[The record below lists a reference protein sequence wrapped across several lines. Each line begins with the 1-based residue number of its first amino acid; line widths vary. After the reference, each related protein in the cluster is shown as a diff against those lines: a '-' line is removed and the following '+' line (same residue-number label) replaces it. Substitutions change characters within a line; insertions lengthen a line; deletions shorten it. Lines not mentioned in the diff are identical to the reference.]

1 MTDRRRL
8 LGLAAGLSV
17 ALGLSACATGP
28 NINTDY
34 DRSVDFSSFH
44 TFSLASD
51 TPQPGAPPL
60 TWQRVSDAI
69 NRTLQARGFTRS
81 DTPDFAVG
89 FTLGKRDRIETWNY
103 GPYYGAWGQSGGGWW
118 NAQTHVRTITE
129 GTLTIDVFD
138 AKTRRPVWSGT
149 ATQRLS
155 GPVSQAEIDA
165 AVTSVLAK
173 FPPTS
178 GN

>member
-1 MTDRRRL
+1 MLDRRRL
-8 LGLAAGLSV
+8 LGLAA
-17 ALGLSACATGP
+17 ALTLGACATGP
-28 NINTDY
+28 SIHADY

-103 GPYYGAWGQSGGGWW
+103 GPYYAGWGQWGGGPWGPS
-118 NAQTHVRTITE
+118 QTQVRTITE

-173 FPPTS
+173 FPPGSTQ
-178 GN
+178 